1 MINYNDN
8 LFSIMFG
15 NIETALSAKGVC
27 IGQCTG
33 CMCSCRCS
41 CYNIDSL
48 LFLEL

>member
-8 LFSIMFG
+8 LFSVMFG
-15 NIETALSAKGVC
+15 NIMTISSVNGVC

-41 CYNIDSL
+41 CYNTDDS
-48 LFLEL
+48 LFLEW